1 MGSMP
6 LSKSLRPMSRIVEAL
21 GDSSSFVSCSCAS
34 KKVLSITLSLVRR
47 WRSLIFV
54 NMDDILSEDLE
65 IKTQYLSLNPSPSQL
80 GQV

>member
-6 LSKSLRPMSRIVEAL
+6 LSKSLRPMSRIVAAL
-21 GDSSSFVSCSCAS
+21 GDSSSFVFRSCAS
-34 KKVLSITLSLVRR
+34 KKVLPITLSLVRR